1 MLKKFLI
8 LILSTSLLFS
18 CGKENKKEVIFEP
31 DNEEIGKNLYAEG
44 VQALKDG
51 DAFYAGKKF
60 REAEILLSKYTWAS
74 KASLMAGYSEYSRNS
89 YSIAIMS
96 LENHINSY
104 PADKNIDYAH
114 YLIAMCYYEQ
124 ILDEKKDLDP

>member
-51 DAFYAGKKF
+51 DPIHGLILGSGISHGGKAASLSAPKKSEQA
-60 REAEILLSKYTWAS
+60 RLLNQVWAS
-74 KASLMAGYSEYSRNS
+74 AAIDPSE
-89 YSIAIMS
+89 
-96 LENHINSY
+96 
-104 PADKNIDYAH
+104 
-114 YLIAMCYYEQ
+114 
-124 ILDEKKDLDP
+124 LDCL